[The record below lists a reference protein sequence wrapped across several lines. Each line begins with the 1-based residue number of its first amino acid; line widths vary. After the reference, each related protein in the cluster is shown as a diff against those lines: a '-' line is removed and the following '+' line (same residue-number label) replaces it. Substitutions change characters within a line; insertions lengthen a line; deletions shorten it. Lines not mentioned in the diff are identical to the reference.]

1 MYQALYRKY
10 RPQTFDD
17 VVGQGA
23 VTQTLKT
30 QLLSGHMS
38 HAYLFT
44 GSRGTGKTS
53 CAKILSKAVNCLNPH
68 NGNPCNVCEACRAID
83 AGTCMDVLEID
94 AASNNGVDNVRDLRD
109 DAVYAPS
116 QVKKRVYI
124 IDEVHMLSISAFNAL
139 LKIIEEPP
147 EHLLFILATTE
158 LHKVP
163 ATILSRCQRFSF
175 RRITPEDIAAR
186 LQYVSYQEGIEL
198 DDGAARVLARLADGG
213 MRDGL
218 SLLDQCASA
227 TVGELNAQRVYEC
240 LGIAGEQT
248 CGQMLAF
255 AADKNTRGALEL
267 FNRLYADG
275 KDVAALIDEL
285 ASLCRDLMILKTAP
299 EAGISMLSGVASDAD
314 AKQLVNRFSAGE
326 LVRMIGL
333 LQTCAAGFTRSS
345 SRRLDAELCI
355 MNLCDPALQ
364 MDAEALNAR
373 ISKLEEQLR
382 SGNFAM
388 PIQAAPQAKPVDA
401 YDDDGPPPPGDE
413 DAPMDP
419 DAPAPVM
426 EQPKA
431 APAKDDTP
439 IGFWVDLAA
448 AMRPELPRSLVGF
461 FSGTDNAPVRGLVRE
476 NRVGL
481 ICANA
486 FVTQMVDRPDVRD
499 LAARKASLILGRPVT
514 VKVVDRTARPEQNK
528 QMEQLMAFGREHS
541 DIIKIKNN

>member
-68 NGNPCNVCEACRAID
+68 NGNPCNVCEACKSID

-109 DAVYAPS
+109 DAIYAPS

-198 DDGAARVLARLADGG
+198 DDGAARILARLADGG

-227 TVGELNAQRVYEC
+227 TVGELSAQRVYEC

-285 ASLCRDLMILKTAP
+285 ASLCRDLMILKSAP
-299 EAGISMLSGVASDAD
+299 DAGISMLSGVASDAD
-314 AKQLVNRFSAGE
+314 VKSLVKRFSPGE

-333 LQTCAAGFTRSS
+333 LQSCAAGFTRSS

-355 MNLCDPALQ
+355 MNLCDPGLQ
-364 MDAEALNAR
+364 MDVQALNAR

-382 SGNFAM
+382 TGNFVA
-388 PIQAAPQAKPVDA
+388 PAAVPVQQKPADAVDDEA
-401 YDDDGPPPPGDE
+401 PPPPGDY
-413 DAPMDP
+413 DCPPDP
-419 DAPAPVM
+419 DAPAPQP
-426 EQPKA
+426 EQKQPNQ
-431 APAKDDTP
+431 KDDTP
-439 IGFWVDLAA
+439 MGFWVDLANS
-448 AMRPELPRSLVGF
+448 MRPELQPALRAFLDPTGKIM
-461 FSGTDNAPVRGLVRE
+461 NAIVRGD
-476 NRVGL
+476 RVGL
-481 ICANA
+481 ICADE
-486 FVTQMVDRPDVRD
+486 FVTNMVDKPEVRD
-499 LAARKASLILGRPVT
+499 LATRKASAMLGRPVT
-514 VKVVDRTARPEQNK
+514 VKVVNRKAERSKSK
-528 QMEQLMAFGREHS
+528 QMEQLMAFGREHP
-541 DIIKIKNN
+541 DIVKIKNN

>member
-53 CAKILSKAVNCLNPH
+53 CAKILSKAVNCLDPH

-109 DAVYAPS
+109 DAVYSPS
-116 QVKKRVYI
+116 QVRKRVYI

-198 DDGAARVLARLADGG
+198 DNGAARVLARLADGG

-227 TVGELNAQRVYEC
+227 TAGELTVQRVYEC

-299 EAGISMLSGVASDAD
+299 EAGIDLLSGVASDAD
-314 AKQLVNRFSAGE
+314 AKGLVNRFSAGE

-333 LQTCAAGFTRSS
+333 LQSCAAGFTRSS

-355 MNLCDPALQ
+355 MNLCEPALQ
-364 MDAEALNAR
+364 MDAQALNAR
-373 ISKLEEQLR
+373 ISRLEEQLR
-382 SGNFAM
+382 SGHFTM
-388 PIQAAPQAKPVDA
+388 SVQAVPQEKPADA
-401 YDDDGPPPPGDE
+401 YDDEGPPPPGDE
-413 DAPMDP
+413 DAPPDP
-419 DAPAPVM
+419 DAPM
-426 EQPKA
+426 EMAQPKPTQA
-431 APAKDDTP
+431 QKDDTP
-439 IGFWVDLAA
+439 IGFWVDLAN
-448 AMRPELPRSLVGF
+448 AMRPELPPPLRGF
-461 FSGTDNAPVRGLVRE
+461 LDPTGQKTNALVRE

-481 ICANA
+481 ICADD
-486 FVTQMVDRPDVRD
+486 FYIICWISRRSGSW
-499 LAARKASLILGRPVT
+499 RRGRP
-514 VKVVDRTARPEQNK
+514 A
-528 QMEQLMAFGREHS
+528 
-541 DIIKIKNN
+541 

>member
-1 MYQALYRKY
+1 
-10 RPQTFDD
+10 
-17 VVGQGA
+17 
-23 VTQTLKT
+23 
-30 QLLSGHMS
+30 
-38 HAYLFT
+38 
-44 GSRGTGKTS
+44 
-53 CAKILSKAVNCLNPH
+53 
-68 NGNPCNVCEACRAID
+68 
-83 AGTCMDVLEID
+83 MDVLEID

-109 DAVYAPS
+109 DAIYAPS

-227 TVGELNAQRVYEC
+227 TVGELSAQRVYEC

-248 CGQMLAF
+248 CGQMLSF

-314 AKQLVNRFSAGE
+314 ATLMV
-326 LVRMIGL
+326 
-333 LQTCAAGFTRSS
+333 
-345 SRRLDAELCI
+345 
-355 MNLCDPALQ
+355 
-364 MDAEALNAR
+364 
-373 ISKLEEQLR
+373 
-382 SGNFAM
+382 
-388 PIQAAPQAKPVDA
+388 
-401 YDDDGPPPPGDE
+401 
-413 DAPMDP
+413 
-419 DAPAPVM
+419 
-426 EQPKA
+426 
-431 APAKDDTP
+431 
-439 IGFWVDLAA
+439 LAA
-448 AMRPELPRSLVGF
+448 W
-461 FSGTDNAPVRGLVRE
+461 
-476 NRVGL
+476 NR
-481 ICANA
+481 
-486 FVTQMVDRPDVRD
+486 
-499 LAARKASLILGRPVT
+499 
-514 VKVVDRTARPEQNK
+514 
-528 QMEQLMAFGREHS
+528 
-541 DIIKIKNN
+541 